1 MIKNLLKSNM
11 KKYLFLLIFFA
22 NFMNVYSKT
31 IDVHS
36 HIIPTEYID
45 FLKKH
50 NAELQE
56 TFPLPK
62 WDVNTHIQFM
72 NETNIDYS
80 ILSLPAPQPYFG
92 NSKES
97 AKIVRKLNEFSAKI
111 RDEHPDKFKFLAT
124 LPLPD
129 VKSAIEEVKYVF
141 EVLHADGVKLATNS
155 YGQYLG
161 DAELD
166 ELMSVLNKYNAV
178 IFIHPHRPEPYPEK
192 IIQTTPLAMYE
203 YPAETTRAVINIISR
218 NVLANNP
225 NIKIIIPH
233 CGSFLPLAIPR
244 MKAIFPAMKA
254 KGLMKD
260 IDWKKNLSSLYYDLA
275 GVPTVELIKTILII
289 TTPEHILY
297 GSDYPYQP
305 NQVLKQNLENLK
317 KELSKDKKLSKYMN
331 QILNQNAEKLFK
343 KSFNQL

>member
-1 MIKNLLKSNM
+1 M
-11 KKYLFLLIFFA
+11 KLCFTLFTLIFLPI
-22 NFMNVYSKT
+22 NVMAGV

-45 FLKKH
+45 FLKQH

-62 WDVNTHIQFM
+62 WDAKNHIQFM
-72 NETNIDYS
+72 NDMKIDYS

-92 NSKES
+92 DSKES
-97 AKIVRKLNEFSAKI
+97 ADMVRKLNEISAKV
-111 RDEHPDKFKFLAT
+111 RDAHPDKFKFLAT

-129 VKSAIEEVKYVF
+129 VKAAIKEAKYAF
-141 EVLHADGVKLATNS
+141 EVLHADGIKLATNS

-161 DAELD
+161 DEELD
-166 ELMSVLNKYNAV
+166 ELMEVLNKYNAV
-178 IFIHPHRPEPYPEK
+178 VFVHPHRPEPYAEK
-192 IIQTTPLAMYE
+192 IIQTIPLAMYE
-203 YPAETTRAVINIISR
+203 YPAETTRAIVNMISR
-218 NVLANNP
+218 NVLAKYP
-225 NIKIIIPH
+225 NIKMIIPH

-254 KGLMKD
+254 KGLMQD
-260 IDWKKNLSSLYYDLA
+260 IDWEKNLSALYYDLA
-275 GVPTVELIKTILII
+275 GVPTVDLIKTMLTI

-305 NQVLKQNLENLK
+305 NEVLKKNLENLRQ
-317 KELSKDKKLSKYMN
+317 ELQNDKGLAPYTEKF
-331 QILNQNAEKLFK
+331 LNQNAQQLFERRK
-343 KSFNQL
+343 